1 MTDIQLVD
9 PFGRRID
16 YLRLSVTDR
25 CDFRCIYCMPENMRF
40 SARNELLSIEELHE
54 VASTFIAL
62 GVRKIRITGG
72 EPLVRKDLNRLLSKL
87 AGHKELTDL
96 AITTNGTQ
104 LVEQAVELHRLG
116 VQRLNISLDSLSR
129 ERFALLTRRDRLEKV
144 LDGITSAI
152 GAGFKRVKINSVI
165 QREVNFDEVYD
176 LAIFALSRGLDIS
189 FIEEMP
195 LGVVNSH
202 DRNKTL
208 VTSDEVLERLSD
220 NLDLTPVVERT
231 GGPSKYYSVRGYDG
245 RIGFISPHSHNFCSA
260 CNRVRVTADGKLV
273 LCLGENN
280 AIDLKRI
287 LRESSYSRDAM
298 KSKIVD
304 AMKLK
309 PVAHS
314 FDRADEVQVIRFMSV
329 TGG

>member
-1 MTDIQLVD
+1 MADVQLVD

-40 SARNELLSIEELHE
+40 SARDELLSVEELHE

-72 EPLVRKDLNRLLSKL
+72 EPLVRKDLNKLLSKL
-87 AGHKELTDL
+87 ASHQELTDL

-104 LVEQAVELHRLG
+104 LVEQAVELNRLG

-129 ERFALLTRRDRLEKV
+129 ERFALLTRKDRLETV
-144 LDGITSAI
+144 LHGIESAI
-152 GAGFKRVKINSVI
+152 AAGFKRIKINSVI
-165 QREVNFDEVYD
+165 QRGVNFDEVYD
-176 LAIFALSRGLDIS
+176 LAIFALNRGLDIS

-202 DRNKTL
+202 DRSKTL

-220 NLDLTPVVERT
+220 KLDLASVVENT
-231 GGPSKYYSVRGYDG
+231 GGPSRYYSVRGYDG
-245 RIGFISPHSHNFCSA
+245 RIGFISPRSHNFCSA

-287 LRESSYSRDAM
+287 LRDSNYSRDAM

-309 PVAHS
+309 PAAHS
-314 FDRADEVQVIRFMSV
+314 FDRADEVQVIRFMSI

>member
-1 MTDIQLVD
+1 MADVQLVD

-40 SARNELLSIEELHE
+40 SARDKLLSVEELHE

-104 LVEQAVELHRLG
+104 LVEQAVELNRLG

-144 LDGITSAI
+144 LDGIESAI
-152 GAGFKRVKINSVI
+152 AAGFKRIKINSVI
-165 QREVNFDEVYD
+165 QRGVNFDEVYD
-176 LAIFALSRGLDIS
+176 LANFALNRGLDIS

-202 DRNKTL
+202 DRSKTL
-208 VTSDEVLERLSD
+208 VTSDEVLKRLSD
-220 NLDLTPVVERT
+220 NLDLAPVVEST

-287 LRESSYSRDAM
+287 LRDSNYRRDAM

-309 PVAHS
+309 PAAHS